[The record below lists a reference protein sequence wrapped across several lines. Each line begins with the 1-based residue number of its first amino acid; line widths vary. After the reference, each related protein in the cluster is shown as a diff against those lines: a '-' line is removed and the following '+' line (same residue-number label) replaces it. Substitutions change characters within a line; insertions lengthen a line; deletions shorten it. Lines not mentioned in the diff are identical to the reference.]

1 MEKMNIENA
10 NKLFAAVSHKFD
22 TPEIVEYKVGEDVIN
37 VEIFSTINVR
47 DKQALIEAAYIAA
60 NNDDEG
66 SEIFRD
72 CIIASTII
80 EYLTNIPLP
89 KTEINGEDQTDLF
102 ACHDIVFGN
111 GGLAELS
118 RELWDLILDVQRK
131 VHERLQTAQKSPV
144 DVLCEKILELMEL
157 AKYELNDIAEN
168 PVRQEEFLRV
178 IEGMKKSDE

>member
-1 MEKMNIENA
+1 MEKINIENA
-10 NKLFAAVSHKFD
+10 NKLFAAVSQKFD
-22 TPEIVEYKVGEDVIN
+22 TPEIVEYKAGEEVIN
-37 VEIFSTINVR
+37 VELFSTVNVR
-47 DKQALIEAAYIAA
+47 DKQTLIEAACMAA
-60 NNDDEG
+60 AKDEDG
-66 SEIFRD
+66 SEILRD

-89 KTEINGEDQTDLF
+89 KVEVDSEEQTDIF
-102 ACHDIVFGN
+102 VCHEIVFGN
-111 GGLAELS
+111 GGLAKLS
-118 RELWDLILDVQRK
+118 RTLWDLILDVQCE
-131 VHERLQTAQKSPV
+131 VNERLQTAKKSPV

>member
-1 MEKMNIENA
+1 MEKLNIENA
-10 NKLFAAVSHKFD
+10 NKLFAAVYQKFD
-22 TPEIVEYKVGEDVIN
+22 TPEIVEYKVGEEIVN
-37 VEIFSTINVR
+37 VEIFSTINVK
-47 DKQALIEAAYIAA
+47 DKQTLIEAACIAA
-60 NNDDEG
+60 ENDDEG

-89 KTEINGEDQTDLF
+89 KSEIDGVEQTDLF
-102 ACHDIVFGN
+102 VCHEIVFGN

-118 RELWDLILDVQRK
+118 RTLWDLILDVQCE
-131 VHERLQTAQKSPV
+131 VNERLQTTKKKPV
-144 DVLCEKILELMEL
+144 DVLCENILELMEL